1 MRMRYANSR
10 SLFILSIS
18 AFSLYFCLYSRSK
31 NSSILNINAQ
41 IVSIQWQE
49 DEVSI
54 IQATFLI
61 LARHLFQK
69 GF

>member
-1 MRMRYANSR
+1 MRYANSR

-18 AFSLYFCLYSRSK
+18 AFSLYLSLYSRSK